1 MIYTV
6 DLPGPGRLSTMAKP
20 RLRDLPTLRAA
31 GVDILVCALTDDDL
45 AEAGLTDEPSAAI
58 AAGLEFVHLPI
69 PDWTVPDRDQVRPAL
84 RDLAARLDAGA
95 GIVTHC
101 WAGIGRSSLLAAS
114 IMVLRGLEPDDA
126 WARITKARGHQVPD
140 TQQQREWVRTVS
152 A

>member
-20 RLRDLPTLRAA
+20 RLGDLPTLRAA
-31 GVDILVCALTDDDL
+31 GVDILVCALTDEDFED
-45 AEAGLTDEPSAAI
+45 AGLTGEPEAAI

-69 PDWTVPDRDQVRPAL
+69 PDWTVPDRDQILPVL

-126 WARITKARGHQVPD
+126 WARITKARGYPVPD
-140 TQQQREWVRTVS
+140 TEQQREWVRTLTS
-152 A
+152 

>member
-20 RLRDLPTLRAA
+20 RLADLPKLRAA
-31 GVDILVCALTDDDL
+31 GVDILVCALTDEDFAD
-45 AEAGLTDEPSAAI
+45 AGLADEPSAAV

-69 PDWTVPDRDQVRPAL
+69 PDLTVPDPEQIRPTL
-84 RDLAARLDAGA
+84 RELVARLDAGA
-95 GIVTHC
+95 SIVTHC

-114 IMVLRGLEPDDA
+114 IMVLRGLDPDDA
-126 WARITKARGHQVPD
+126 WARISEARGHPVPD
-140 TQQQREWVRTVS
+140 NEQQRVWVRTLC

>member
-1 MIYTV
+1 VIYTL

-20 RLRDLPTLRAA
+20 RLKDLPTLRAA
-31 GVDILVCALTDDDL
+31 GVDILVCALTDEDFAD
-45 AEAGLTDEPSAAI
+45 AGLTDEPRAAI

-69 PDWTVPDRDQVRPAL
+69 PDWTVPDREQILPTL

-95 GIVTHC
+95 GIVAHC

-126 WARITKARGHQVPD
+126 WARISKARGHQVPD
-140 TQQQREWVRTVS
+140 TEQQREWVRTLS

>member
-20 RLRDLPTLRAA
+20 RLKDLPTLRAA
-31 GVDILVCALTDDDL
+31 GVDILVCALTDEDL
-45 AEAGLTDEPSAAI
+45 AHAGLTDEPKAAVD
-58 AAGLEFVHLPI
+58 AGLEFVHLPI
-69 PDWTVPDRDQVRPAL
+69 PDWTVPDRDEILPTL

-114 IMVLRGLEPDDA
+114 IMVLRGLDPDDA
-126 WARITKARGHQVPD
+126 WTRITQARGHQVPD
-140 TQQQREWVRTVS
+140 TEQQREWVRTLS
-152 A
+152 S

>member
-20 RLRDLPTLRAA
+20 RLGDLPTLRAA
-31 GVDILVCALTDDDL
+31 GVDILVCALTDEDL

-69 PDWTVPDRDQVRPAL
+69 SDWTVPDRDQVRPVL

-95 GIVTHC
+95 SIVTHC

-114 IMVLRGLEPDDA
+114 IMVLRGLAPDDA
-126 WARITKARGHQVPD
+126 WALISKARGHRVPD
-140 TQQQREWVRTVS
+140 TRQQREWVRTVS

>member
-1 MIYTV
+1 VIYTV

-20 RLRDLPTLRAA
+20 RLGDLPTLRAA
-31 GVDILVCALTDDDL
+31 GVDILVCALTDEDFAD
-45 AEAGLTDEPSAAI
+45 AGLTDEPKAAV

-69 PDWTVPDRDQVRPAL
+69 PDWTVPDRDQILPVL

-126 WARITKARGHQVPD
+126 WARITKARGYPVPD
-140 TQQQREWVRTVS
+140 TEQQREWVRTLTS
-152 A
+152 

>member
-20 RLRDLPTLRAA
+20 RLGDLPTLRAA
-31 GVDILVCALTDDDL
+31 GVDILVCALTDEDFAD
-45 AEAGLTDEPSAAI
+45 AGLTDEPKAAV

-69 PDWTVPDRDQVRPAL
+69 PDWTVPDRDQILPVL

-126 WARITKARGHQVPD
+126 WARITKARGYPVPD
-140 TQQQREWVRTVS
+140 TEQQREWVRTLTS
-152 A
+152 